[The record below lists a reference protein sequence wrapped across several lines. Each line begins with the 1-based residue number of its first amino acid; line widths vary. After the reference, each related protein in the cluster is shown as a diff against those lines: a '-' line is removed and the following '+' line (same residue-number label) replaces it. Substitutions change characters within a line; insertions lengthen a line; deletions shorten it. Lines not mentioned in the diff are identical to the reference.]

1 MPTHDRTAVPAS
13 YRLKRIAAM
22 RPDAWNAPYLDGIAA
37 APVYLFPDREAF
49 DSDAWNYLAEAMQA
63 EPVHLPHD
71 AVLFEVGGGSDG
83 VTVVYAVQIGDGAV
97 VSLFLC
103 EPGGHWRQG
112 LVTAFLE
119 PGMATGEIPNGNESV
134 PVVEDMLHGLCG
146 QVYRALTILDHVAA
160 DVRLEAVPSTR
171 RPKLARSGV
180 SGWASTGT
188 HAPPRWHIRRGHW
201 RHLADRS
208 VFVRACEVGDKSRG
222 GVVKDYVME
231 ERP

>member
-63 EPVHLPHD
+63 EPVRLPHD

-103 EPGGHWRQG
+103 EPGGRWRQG

-119 PGMATGEIPNGNESV
+119 PGMATGEIPALCSKLTKNGV
-134 PVVEDMLHGLCG
+134 D
-146 QVYRALTILDHVAA
+146 
-160 DVRLEAVPSTR
+160 EAP
-171 RPKLARSGV
+171 V
-180 SGWASTGT
+180 SGARQNCATVLLSG
-188 HAPPRWHIRRGHW
+188 
-201 RHLADRS
+201 
-208 VFVRACEVGDKSRG
+208 EVIA
-222 GVVKDYVME
+222 
-231 ERP
+231 